1 MKNSSG
7 ARDLLRSA
15 AVFPETMPSF
25 DPDAAPE
32 SPIRLFLDWLQEA
45 VESNVHAPHAVNLAT
60 VGEDGS
66 PDARIVILKDVDG
79 SGWAVASSADSPKG
93 RQLAANP
100 RAALTFF
107 WPESGRQIRV
117 RGTVVVADPAVNDA
131 DFQRRHPSAR
141 ALVLAG
147 RQSQVLGDPGEL
159 EAAVQAKLAQL
170 EDQPG
175 LGSDSWAVFTVVP
188 ETVEFWQAD
197 PERRHTR
204 LRYARAGDGWRTDRL
219 WP

>member
-1 MKNSSG
+1 MTDSSG
-7 ARDLLRSA
+7 AVDLLRSA
-15 AVFPETMPSF
+15 AVFPETMPFF
-25 DPDAAPE
+25 DPGTAPD
-32 SPIRLFLDWLQEA
+32 SPVRLFLDWLREA
-45 VESNVHAPHAVNLAT
+45 VESKVHAPHAVNLST
-60 VGEDGS
+60 VDEDGA

-107 WPESGRQIRV
+107 WPEQGRQVRV
-117 RGTVVVADPAVNDA
+117 RGTVVVADPAVNEA

-147 RQSQVLGDPGEL
+147 RQSQVLGEPGDV
-159 EAAVQAKLAQL
+159 EAAVKAALEQLQA
-170 EDQPG
+170 QPG
-175 LGSDSWAVFTVVP
+175 LGSVTWAVYTVVP
-188 ETVEFWQAD
+188 DTVEFWQAD

-204 LRYARAGDGWRTDRL
+204 LRYTRAAGGWQRDLL

>member
-1 MKNSSG
+1 MTDFSG

-25 DPDAAPE
+25 DPGAAPE
-32 SPIRLFLDWLQEA
+32 SPVELFLDWLQEA
-45 VESNVHAPHAVNLAT
+45 VESQVHAPHAVNLAT
-60 VGEDGS
+60 VGEDGT

-107 WPESGRQIRV
+107 WPESGRQVRV
-117 RGTVVVADPAVNDA
+117 RGAVVVADPEENDR

-141 ALVLAG
+141 ALVLGG
-147 RQSQVLGDPGEL
+147 RQSEVLGDPGDVD
-159 EAAVQAKLAQL
+159 AAVEAMLEQLAA
-170 EDQPG
+170 QPG
-175 LGSDSWAVFTVVP
+175 LGSDDWTVFTVVP

-204 LRYARAGDGWRTDRL
+204 LRYTRAGAGWRTDRL